1 MIGGGAMSAPGA
13 GGATRGT
20 RSGKGEARLCVIALA
35 SCLALALAT
44 TRALA
49 DPVQL
54 QDVIRDALQG
64 SLALHRAKNQID
76 SAKGQLL
83 EAKSQFD
90 WTALAQSGWQRFFA
104 PEFTNNVQSGAG
116 FVDAWRTTV
125 GVTKEFRDG
134 ISMSPGVTTLIT
146 PGLKNLQALGYQQI
160 LPTINLTVPLDRGW
174 GTENADAN
182 ERAATA
188 RLRGARLDYDFASQ
202 KAVHDVVQLFWQ
214 CLADADQRMVMLE
227 TDQQQT
233 EYEQYLQAL
242 VSRGQTEPETLQRAQ
257 ADHALS
263 DQDLDRANEGVW
275 RCRRELA
282 NQIGIAG
289 RAMLEPTGDLPHPE
303 RYGPAIAKLQ
313 PEALIAY
320 AFDNRRDLRALKS
333 YIDVQRDRL
342 KAANDELN
350 PKVDVVLDPFQAYVR
365 YTQSINRYSAKG
377 HIAEIMA
384 DESNA
389 EIALE
394 QGRQTVRADIAN
406 AITGLQELWR
416 SWPALIGAQRNLEH
430 LEDATERRVRA
441 GTADRASLRVVQD
454 DVAKAKHAV
463 IDARLKLASILASL
477 RLDTGELAFEGDTS
491 KTIATE
497 FATMPQP

>member
-1 MIGGGAMSAPGA
+1 MVRGAMSAPGA
-13 GGATRGT
+13 GGTKRGT
-20 RSGKGEARLCVIALA
+20 YRGKGTARLRGVALA
-35 SCLALALAT
+35 SCLVLMLAAT
-44 TRALA
+44 PVLA

-54 QDVIRDALQG
+54 HDVIRDALQG
-64 SLALHRAKNQID
+64 SVSLRIAKNKVD
-76 SAKGQLL
+76 RAKGQLL

-90 WTALAQSGWQRFFA
+90 WTTLAQTGWQRFFA
-104 PEFTNNVQSGAG
+104 PEFTNSIQTGAG

-125 GVTKEFRDG
+125 GVTKEFSNG
-134 ISMSPGVTTLIT
+134 ISMSPGVTTLVT
-146 PGLKNLQALGYQQI
+146 PGIKNLQALGYQTV
-160 LPTINLTVPLDRGW
+160 LPTLNLTIPLDRGL
-174 GTENADAN
+174 GTENADAS

-188 RLRGARLDYDFASQ
+188 NLSGSRLNYDYSSQ
-202 KAVHDVVQLFWQ
+202 KAVHDAVQLFWR
-214 CLADADQRMVMLE
+214 CLGDADQRMVMLE

-242 VSRGQTEPETLQRAQ
+242 VSRGQVEPEILQRAQ

-263 DQDLDRANEGVW
+263 NQDLERANEGVW

-282 NQIGIAG
+282 DTIGVG
-289 RAMLEPTGDLPHPE
+289 GHAMLEPTGELPHPE

-313 PEALIAY
+313 PDSLVAY
-320 AFDNRRDLRALKS
+320 ALDNRRDLLALKS
-333 YIDVQRDRL
+333 YVEAQRDLL
-342 KAANDELN
+342 KAAKDELN

-394 QGRQTVRADIAN
+394 QGRQGVRTDIAN
-406 AITGLQELWR
+406 AVTGFQELWR
-416 SWPALIGAQRNLEH
+416 GWPALIGAQRNFEH
-430 LEDATERRVRA
+430 LEDATQRRVRA
-441 GTADRASLRVVQD
+441 GTADRASLRAVQD
-454 DVAKAKHAV
+454 DLARAKHAV
-463 IDARLKLASILASL
+463 IDARLRLASILASL
-477 RLDTGELAFEGDTS
+477 RLYTGALALEGDTS

-497 FATMPQP
+497 FSTVPQP